1 MRTPEFTKLLDL
13 LYRHPEFSADYVNDC
28 DAKIIAYGKYLWA
41 KWEASEV
48 ADITE
53 VDAIHSVDQLKLTN
67 RVSPKTREI
76 LQAVIDGLAAVEIRN
91 KFSISNAQLNQLKY
105 KYGLTKKV
113 EGVRNVA
120 NSKCFFEKQ
129 QVISDLERL
138 NSVPA
143 LAKEY
148 KIGTETL
155 RRYMKRNN
163 IAFKTKP
170 LYKRISK
177 KQAAQAI
184 KQYATKKEAADSLS
198 ISVATFDKA
207 LHHHSLVWECEY
219 YAA

>member
-1 MRTPEFTKLLDL
+1 MRTPEFTKLLDML
-13 LYRHPEFSADYVNDC
+13 NRHPEFSADYDNDC
-28 DAKIIAYGKYLWA
+28 DTEIIAYGKHLWA
-41 KWEASEV
+41 KWEAAEV
-48 ADITE
+48 ADVTE

-76 LQAVIDGLAAVEIRN
+76 LQAVVDGLAAVEIRN

-148 KIGTETL
+148 GIGAETL
-155 RRYMKRNN
+155 RRYMKRNG
-163 IAFKTKP
+163 ISFKTKP
-170 LYKRISK
+170 LYKRIT
-177 KQAAQAI
+177 KQQVAKAI
-184 KQYATKKEAADSLS
+184 RQFATKKEVAASLS
-198 ISVATFDKA
+198 VSVATFDKA
-207 LHHHSLVWECEY
+207 LQYHSLAWEDAC